1 MVYIVYV
8 CLSWKNNMKIRPT
21 PTKHAEY
28 NWDRFEC
35 FDNSI
40 KEANVYV
47 WENKDR
53 MYGRLI
59 RLFKQY
65 YQPND
70 LT

>member
-1 MVYIVYV
+1 
-8 CLSWKNNMKIRPT
+8 MKIRPT

-47 WENKDR
+47 
-53 MYGRLI
+53 
-59 RLFKQY
+59 
-65 YQPND
+65 
-70 LT
+70 